1 MKEITHEG
9 QTFVLKSDMENAIQ
23 TRLQKMS
30 ARAADA
36 EDRAKQLQENIDS
49 MSGRMGALDN
59 LQQQIDDYKSKLD
72 QANGRFSR
80 YQAVSQYGLNDP
92 EQMDLIEWT
101 YERAM
106 SKVAKKDQQPLESW
120 LAGLVENPTS
130 APLSIR
136 PHLQALQPQAQPEQP
151 QNQNTT
157 IKPDPVMERPQPPRL
172 NHGAI
177 AAPPQTDNLID
188 RGLNDLEF
196 YRENREAIKKA
207 FYNNRRS

>member
-49 MSGRMGALDN
+49 MSGRLGALDN

-92 EQMDLIEWT
+92 EQTDLIEWT

-106 SKVAKKDQQPLESW
+106 SKVAKKDQQPLES
-120 LAGLVENPTS
+120 
-130 APLSIR
+130 
-136 PHLQALQPQAQPEQP
+136 
-151 QNQNTT
+151 
-157 IKPDPVMERPQPPRL
+157 
-172 NHGAI
+172 
-177 AAPPQTDNLID
+177 
-188 RGLNDLEF
+188 
-196 YRENREAIKKA
+196 
-207 FYNNRRS
+207 